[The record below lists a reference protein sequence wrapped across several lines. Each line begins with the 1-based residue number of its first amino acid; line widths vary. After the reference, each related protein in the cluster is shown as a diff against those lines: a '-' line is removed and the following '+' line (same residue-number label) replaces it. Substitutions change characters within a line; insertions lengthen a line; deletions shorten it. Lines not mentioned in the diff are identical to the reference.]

1 MEVMKNTTFQL
12 NITKIMAA
20 RPKNTGTWVMNK
32 PVDIDS

>member
-20 RPKNTGTWVMNK
+20 RPKNPKHRDMGYE
-32 PVDIDS
+32 